1 MDAGRA
7 CCAGLTVRH
16 SAESVQVDDL
26 QEDLPGR
33 HDAANQWRKQRPK
46 MPSIRLSNVAAGT
59 PNALDG
65 LQFQDIPSPGALV
78 SIYASTAVAL
88 GTISYSVGTE
98 RFLVAAEINI
108 EIAVDAVD
116 TQRDMVL
123 DREPVPAG
131 KQFLA
136 VDGQVA
142 NLLVVIEDLPA
153 G

>member
-1 MDAGRA
+1 
-7 CCAGLTVRH
+7 
-16 SAESVQVDDL
+16 
-26 QEDLPGR
+26 
-33 HDAANQWRKQRPK
+33 

-59 PNALDG
+59 ANALDG
-65 LQFQDIPSPGALV
+65 LQFQDIPEPGALV
-78 SIYASTAVAL
+78 SIYASTPTAL
-88 GTISYSVGTE
+88 GLISYSVGTE
-98 RFLVAAEINI
+98 RFLVNAGINI

-116 TQRDMVL
+116 TNRDMVL

-136 VDGQVA
+136 VDDQIA